1 MIFFIVLLL
10 LTAAAWLAHALGVPR
25 LQEPAARMRIALVV
39 ALLFFGTDHLLT
51 PARYLPMVQGM
62 VPWPQFIVVFT
73 GVCELAGAV
82 GLLVPRWR
90 RLAGMMLAIYFVA
103 VFPAN
108 IRNAIQG
115 LSVAG
120 LPEAQWYYWIRL
132 VFQPVA
138 VWWALFSAGV
148 TPWPLGKRRPQP
160 SAGSLS
166 SAARKPVTQGGEQ

>member
-1 MIFFIVLLL
+1 
-10 LTAAAWLAHALGVPR
+10 
-25 LQEPAARMRIALVV
+25 MRIALVA

-51 PARYLPMVQGM
+51 PERYLPMVQGM

-82 GLLVPRWR
+82 GLLVPRLR
-90 RLAGMMLAIYFVA
+90 RLAGIMLAIYFIA

-148 TPWPLGKRRPQP
+148 TPWPLSKRRPQP

-166 SAARKPVTQGGEQ
+166 SAARKPVTQGGE